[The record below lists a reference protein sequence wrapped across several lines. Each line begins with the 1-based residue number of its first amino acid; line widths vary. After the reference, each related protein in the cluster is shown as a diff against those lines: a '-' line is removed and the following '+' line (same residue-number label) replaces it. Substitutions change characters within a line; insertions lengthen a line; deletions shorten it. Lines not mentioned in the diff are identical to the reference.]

1 MGEFEYDKPV
11 APIEKQHYSL
21 EQLFGNLTP
30 ITNEPT
36 NFRGAI
42 YAEPGLGKT
51 YAGIELAQR
60 ITPADKAI
68 VYIYTGTNWD
78 SFKDVPVLCKRVL
91 KKPYTNMDELVAF
104 VESFQ
109 SSDVRAK
116 FPVGTIVFDEHNT
129 MFDDDVDTITAINS
143 AALMKEKKKYKDPH
157 TPEWPDYNIGKMHM
171 KSIMNVTLNVADIN
185 FIFLCHERDGKKSF
199 KKEPDYFDKASQ
211 EFMRPLSCLYRL
223 TTQIQDGVVVRTFQT
238 QGTDQVTAKNRIT
251 GLAPFVS
258 GNTAVQQIGEAYL
271 AWSKAEKD
279 KQAVSVAPEKGTQ
292 APVESPKQPEPE
304 TPDKEEATLP
314 PETVVTED
322 SPQADT
328 STDSSNDELRSLLG
342 I

>member
-1 MGEFEYDKPV
+1 MSEFEYDRPV
-11 APIEKQHYSL
+11 APIEKQAFTL
-21 EQLFGNLTP
+21 EQLFSNLTP
-30 ITNEPT
+30 VVNEPT

-60 ITPADKAI
+60 ITQPDKAI

-78 SFKDVPVLCKRVL
+78 SFKDVPALCQRVL

-104 VESFQ
+104 VESFNNPA
-109 SSDVRAK
+109 VRAK

-143 AALMKEKKKYKDPH
+143 ALMMKEKKKYKDPH
-157 TPEWPDYNIGKMHM
+157 TPEWPDYNMGKMHM
-171 KSIMNVTLNVADIN
+171 KNIMTATLTIPDIN
-185 FIFLCHERDGKKSF
+185 FIFLCHERDGKKSM

-223 TTQIQDGVVVRTFQT
+223 TTQVQDGVVVRTFQT

-251 GLAPFVS
+251 GLAPFLT
-258 GNTAVQQIGEAYL
+258 GKDAVAQIASAYL
-271 AWSKAEKD
+271 NWSKAEKE
-279 KQAVSVAPEKGTQ
+279 KQEAVKTEEVHK
-292 APVESPKQPEPE
+292 APVESPQPVEPEPAK
-304 TPDKEEATLP
+304 TEEV
-314 PETVVTED
+314 TVSSPSSSESED
-322 SPQADT
+322 SSQVKAPENAEDLY
-328 STDSSNDELRSLLG
+328 SILG
-342 I
+342 IP